1 MDRRLDES
9 TLRELFDVSRGLV
22 SDLQLDQVL
31 ERVLAAAV
39 RVTGARYAAL
49 GVLDSERAG
58 LDRFVHIG
66 IDEETRERIGELPKG
81 RGVLGLLISDP
92 RPVRLADVSAHP
104 ASYGFPPGHPP
115 MRGFLGVPITVHGR
129 QWGNLYLT
137 EKQGGAEFT
146 AEDEGAAVA
155 LAEWAAI
162 AIGNARS
169 AATERLRMA
178 MDAAEQERRQWAR
191 ELHDETLQG
200 LAAVRLLLATGR
212 RDPERL
218 PAVVDRSIEQID
230 AEITAMRN
238 LITDLRPDS
247 LQELGVAAALGG
259 LAHRIESRAEGVKV
273 HVDAEM
279 ELDSRLPV
287 EREIAI
293 YRVVQ
298 ESITNAIRHGGAAR
312 IEVKLERDGEA
323 VVTTIADDGSGFTP
337 ERAEF
342 GFGIVGMR
350 ERAQLAEGRL
360 EIASEPGAGAT
371 VTLVLPVG

>member
-273 HVDAEM
+273 HVDAAM